1 MLDRK
6 IESMRGVQS
15 DSVSAGDL
23 FERLRA
29 HVSDGLKVNQSH
41 LLAHWDR
48 LTDAQRDALGQEI
61 LSIDFASLERE
72 VIGGGLQGDSR
83 VDWGE
88 VAGRAESPEAVRLS
102 TADAEQLQRADVE
115 GAEAIAAGKVAMIL
129 VAGGQGT
136 RLGFDQ
142 PKGMF
147 PIGPVSGRT
156 LFQMHVDSLRGAMRR
171 FGVSIPL
178 LIMTGPST
186 DGPTREYFQANGNLG
201 LGPEE
206 LIFFEQGTMP
216 AIDAESGRVLMESQG
231 SIALSPDGH
240 GGILRALE
248 QNGLLDW
255 AQRRGIEHFFYAQV
269 DNPLVRACDPRFIGL
284 HRLARSQVTTQVVPK
299 RFPTER
305 VGNVVKV
312 DGKTQIIEYSDLPE
326 VVASQRNEDGTLKL
340 WAGNIAVHL
349 FDVSFLNS
357 CVGSRDALPF
367 HRAKKAVPYV
377 DANGE
382 TQTPA
387 APNAIKLERFVFDLL
402 PAAERTLVVEV
413 LPSESFAPVKNAS
426 GAATDTPESSRQAI
440 SALHQ
445 RWLQEA
451 GVEVEPGVQV
461 ELHPLWAWDAA
472 EVKKRIAE
480 PVVLKTDTYFA

>member
-1 MLDRK
+1 
-6 IESMRGVQS
+6 MRGVQR
-15 DSVSAGDL
+15 DSGSSGELLD
-23 FERLRA
+23 RLRA
-29 HVSDGLKVNQSH
+29 HVSEGLMVSQSH

-48 LTDAQRDALGQEI
+48 LSPLQRESLGREI
-61 LSIDFASLERE
+61 LSIDFLALERE
-72 VIGGGLQGDSR
+72 VIGGGVEGESQ

-88 VAGRAESPEAVRLS
+88 VSVRAESPEAVRLA
-102 TADAEQLQRADVE
+102 TADSEHLRCADRE
-115 GAEAIAAGKVAMIL
+115 GSEAISAGKVAMIL

-201 LGPEE
+201 LGSEE

-216 AIDAESGRVLMESQG
+216 AVDAESGRVLMDSLG
-231 SIALSPDGH
+231 GISLSPDGH

-248 QNGLLDW
+248 HNGLLEW
-255 AQRRGIEHFFYAQV
+255 AEGRGIEHFFYAQV
-269 DNPLVRACDPRFIGL
+269 DNPLVRACDPRLIGL
-284 HRLARSQVTTQVVPK
+284 HRLAGSQVTTQVVPK

-326 VVASQRNEDGTLKL
+326 VAASQRNSDGTLKL
-340 WAGNIAVHL
+340 WAGNIAVHV
-349 FDVSFLNS
+349 FDVSFLRS

-367 HRAKKAVPYV
+367 HRAKKVVSYV
-377 DANGE
+377 DANGVLQQPTE
-382 TQTPA
+382 
-387 APNAIKLERFVFDLL
+387 PNAIKLERFVFDLL

-413 LPSESFAPVKNAS
+413 LPSESFAPVKNAT
-426 GAATDTPESSRQAI
+426 GAATDTPEASRQAI
-440 SALHQ
+440 SGLHQ

-451 GVEVEPGVQV
+451 GVEIHAGVQV
-461 ELHPLWAWDAA
+461 EIHPMWAWDAA
-472 EVKKRIAE
+472 EVRERIAE

>member
-1 MLDRK
+1 MDRG
-6 IESMRGVQS
+6 IELMRGVQR
-15 DSVSAGDL
+15 DSGSAGELLD
-23 FERLRA
+23 RLRA
-29 HVSDGLKVNQSH
+29 HVSDGLTVSQSH

-48 LTDAQRDALGQEI
+48 LSPSQRESLGQEI
-61 LSIDFASLERE
+61 LSIDFLALERE
-72 VIGGGLQGDSR
+72 VIGGGIEGQSQ
-83 VDWGE
+83 VDWCE
-88 VAGRAESPEAVRLS
+88 VAGRAESPEAVRLA
-102 TADAEQLQRADVE
+102 TADLEHLRRADE
-115 GAEAIAAGKVAMIL
+115 QGSEAIAAGKVAMIL

-201 LGPEE
+201 LGADE

-216 AIDAESGRVLMESQG
+216 AIDAESGRVLMDSLG
-231 SIALSPDGH
+231 GIALSPDGH

-248 QNGLLDW
+248 HNGLLEW
-255 AQRRGIEHFFYAQV
+255 AQGRGIEHFFYAQV
-269 DNPLVRACDPRFIGL
+269 DNPLVRACDPRLIGL
-284 HRLARSQVTTQVVPK
+284 HRLAGSQVTTQVVPK

-340 WAGNIAVHL
+340 WAGNIAVHV
-349 FDVSFLNS
+349 FDVSFLKS

-367 HRAKKAVPYV
+367 HRAKKVVSYV
-377 DANGE
+377 DVHGE
-382 TQTPA
+382 LQQPA
-387 APNAIKLERFVFDLL
+387 EPNAIKLERFVFDLL

-413 LPSESFAPVKNAS
+413 LPSESFAPVKNAT
-426 GAATDTPESSRQAI
+426 GAATDTPEASRQAI
-440 SALHQ
+440 SGLHQ

-451 GVEVEPGVQV
+451 GVEIHSGVQV
-461 ELHPLWAWDAA
+461 EIHPMWAWDAA
-472 EVKKRIAE
+472 EVLERISE